1 MRWEEGVLRVG
12 LGFEV
17 GEIWKG
23 LELGKEMQMVE
34 RLGDGRREKE

>member
-1 MRWEEGVLRVG
+1 LREG

-23 LELGKEMQMVE
+23 LELGKEMQMVQ